1 MSTPLLFKLTAA
13 GQAAA
18 WNASNTGLQVA
29 ITHVQIGS
37 APRTPTGKETALTTP
52 AQLSPIAAGSRV
64 SPSQIR
70 LSAMFSGAQT
80 YPIHEIGLWAGEPG
94 EAGAVL
100 FAYYAQATPI
110 AHKSPGV
117 DFIFTHDMALADA
130 VASGSVTITTDPAA
144 SAMLALLEAHQQAA
158 DPHAQYIDQQR
169 GDVRYVQLS
178 QASALSLPAGSLIYY
193 AGSVAPAGY
202 LEANGAWIS
211 RTTYSAMFAAI
222 GVIYNAG
229 AGSTT
234 FGLPD
239 LRGEFIRGWDNGRG
253 TDAGR
258 LIGSWQE
265 DAFKSH
271 THDLP
276 RDFVGKQDMMSLV
289 DSNTSDEG
297 ISSLSK
303 TGSTGGT
310 ETRPRNV
317 AALIC
322 IKY

>member
-1 MSTPLLFKLTAA
+1 
-13 GQAAA
+13 
-18 WNASNTGLQVA
+18 
-29 ITHVQIGS
+29 
-37 APRTPTGKETALTTP
+37 
-52 AQLSPIAAGSRV
+52 
-64 SPSQIR
+64 
-70 LSAMFSGAQT
+70 MFSGAQT

-94 EAGAVL
+94 KAGAVL

-144 SAMLALLEAHQQAA
+144 SAMLALLEAHQQAT
-158 DPHAQYIDQQR
+158 DPHAQYFNQQR

-202 LEANGAWIS
+202 LEANGALLS
-211 RTTYSAMFAAI
+211 RTTYAALFAAI
-222 GVIYNAG
+222 GIIYTAG
-229 AGSTT
+229 DGSTT

-239 LRGEFIRGWDNGRG
+239 LRGEFIRGWDHGRG
-253 TDAGR
+253 LDAGR
-258 LIGSWQE
+258 WMGSWQDQSVAAHKHVIPWGE
-265 DAFKSH
+265 HSAAYAEQQQQRQWGYTQSGGRSGASGAGIDYDNVWRH
-271 THDLP
+271 T
-276 RDFVGKQDMMSLV
+276 
-289 DSNTSDEG
+289 NEG
-297 ISSLSK
+297 WDYDGPVNPAGLIS
-303 TGSTGGT
+303 G
-310 ETRPRNV
+310 ENRPRNV